1 MNILK
6 ISDQLELFGQYQE
19 RVSALIGAEQSE
31 RLVNDA
37 LVLITVGG
45 NDYVNNYF
53 LTPVSLRQMQY
64 NLEEY
69 SRIVI
74 TEYHKI
80 LKVMYCLFAILPTK
94 LCVCLLPLIR
104 DLQRL
109 HDLGARRVL
118 VTGTGP
124 IGCVP
129 AELAMRSSNGEC
141 AKELQR
147 AASIYN
153 PLLVEMITSL
163 NQQLSHDT
171 FVAVN
176 ALEMQNDFFANPQQ
190 FGIYF
195 FHI

>member
-80 LKVMYCLFAILPTK
+80 LKVMYCLF
-94 LCVCLLPLIR
+94 
-104 DLQRL
+104 
-109 HDLGARRVL
+109 
-118 VTGTGP
+118 
-124 IGCVP
+124 
-129 AELAMRSSNGEC
+129 E
-141 AKELQR
+141 
-147 AASIYN
+147 
-153 PLLVEMITSL
+153 
-163 NQQLSHDT
+163 
-171 FVAVN
+171 
-176 ALEMQNDFFANPQQ
+176 
-190 FGIYF
+190 YF
-195 FHI
+195 